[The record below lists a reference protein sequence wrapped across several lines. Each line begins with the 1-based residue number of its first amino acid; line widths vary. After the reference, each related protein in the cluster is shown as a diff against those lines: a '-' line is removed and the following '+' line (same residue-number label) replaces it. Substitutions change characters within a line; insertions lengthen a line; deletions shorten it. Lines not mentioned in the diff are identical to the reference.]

1 MHQQLKQ
8 LKQLLIKK
16 KNLSNQEQMEYL
28 LVVVLTTVA
37 TWFILKISNKKG
49 MKVFKKIVYRQ
60 SHIYEMVKDV
70 IPKEMFEKPNMIRQ
84 SQKHIQKNM
93 LKVVITEGKAYW
105 TVDNVFYTAN
115 AINGR
120 VDEDTIEPLDIHNM
134 SKKELAKMMDILDDL
149 RKGMQ

>member
-1 MHQQLKQ
+1 
-8 LKQLLIKK
+8 
-16 KNLSNQEQMEYL
+16 MEYL
-28 LVVVLTTVA
+28 LVVVLTTAA
-37 TWFILKISNKKG
+37 TWLILKISNKKG
-49 MKVFKKIVYRQ
+49 KKVFKKIVYRQ

-70 IPKEMFEKPNMIRQ
+70 IPKEMFEKPTMIRQ

-105 TVDNVFYTAN
+105 TVNNVFYTAN

-120 VDEDTIEPLDIHNM
+120 VDEDTIKPLDIHNM